1 MTEVAPAVPT
11 MLASQEQPPAKAT
24 GEGMTGSFP
33 YEPTYSGNVG
43 NDMGMSTMGYRS
55 AKYNPPEWHESNY
68 GKYYQSFS
76 ARDNAERVRHDAKDV
91 MKETEALTNKTQAES
106 TKKLAERL
114 KDINFWKFEL
124 DREIN
129 DVISETDLLC
139 EQKKR
144 LENALRATEVPLHI
158 STDNLNCR
166 QRRQGIDLVQD
177 DAELNL
183 LKEVEVINN
192 VQDLLKRTIKESEA
206 QIKRNRDRKQELEMD
221 WSDKKEAD
229 ELDSFSAALKNGD
242 TCKQFFAGSAKFQEI
257 QSTPESW
264 AQFTH
269 DNITRAEHERMASI
283 QLRTLIDNILQDTSR
298 DMREQADAVDVAFQR
313 RIDEV
318 QDAKFKLEENLKKTC
333 DDIVST
339 EKNINAIKKAIKDK
353 ENPMKVAQTRLH
365 TREFRPNVELC
376 RDPAQYNLVG
386 EVHEIARSVDALMQK
401 LNEAENALKDLQD
414 NRMALEKDIS
424 IKTNS
429 LFIDGQKCVTH
440 RQRYPSTLKLQGY
453 QQ

>member
-1 MTEVAPAVPT
+1 MAAVA
-11 MLASQEQPPAKAT
+11 LSSREQPPEKPTAGSAT
-24 GEGMTGSFP
+24 ATFDF
-33 YEPTYSGNVG
+33 EPIYTGNVG

-55 AKYNPPEWHESNY
+55 AKFNPPEWHESNY
-68 GKYYQSFS
+68 AKYYQSF
-76 ARDNAERVRHDAKDV
+76 ADRDNAEKVRHNSKET
-91 MKETEALTNKTQAES
+91 MKETEATTNKTQAES

-124 DREIN
+124 QREIN
-129 DVISETDLLC
+129 DIISETDLLLA
-139 EQKKR
+139 QKKR

-158 STDNLNCR
+158 ATDNLNCR
-166 QRRQGIDLVQD
+166 QRRQGVDLVQD
-177 DAELNL
+177 DVELNL

-192 VQDLLKRTIKESEA
+192 VKDLLAKTIKETDA

-221 WSDKKEAD
+221 WSDKLEA
-229 ELDSFSAALKNGD
+229 EQLDSFCGALKNTS
-242 TCKQFFAGSAKFQEI
+242 TCKQFHAGSAKFQEI

-283 QLRTLIDNILQDTSR
+283 QLRTLIDNILNDTSR

-313 RIDEV
+313 RVDEV
-318 QDAKFKLEENLKKTC
+318 QDAKNKLEENCKKVC
-333 DDIVST
+333 NEIAQT
-339 EKNINAIKKAIKDK
+339 EKNINDLKQAIKDK

-365 TREFRPNVELC
+365 VRENRPNVELC
-376 RDPAQYNLVG
+376 RDPVQYNLVG
-386 EVHEIARSVDALMQK
+386 EVHEIARSVDALMQR

-424 IKTNS
+424 IKKNS
-429 LFIDGQKCVTH
+429 LFIDKDKCMTH
-440 RQRYPSTLKLQGY
+440 RTRYPSTIKLQGY
-453 QQ
+453 NQ

>member
-1 MTEVAPAVPT
+1 MSVA
-11 MLASQEQPPAKAT
+11 LASREQPPQKPT
-24 GEGMTGSFP
+24 V
-33 YEPTYSGNVG
+33 EPASGQFQFETTYSGNVG
-43 NDMGMSTMGYRS
+43 NDMGISTMGYRS

-68 GKYYQSFS
+68 AKYYQSF
-76 ARDNAERVRHDAKDV
+76 ADRDNAENVRQNSKDV
-91 MKETEALTNKTQAES
+91 MKETEARTNDTQANT

-124 DREIN
+124 ERNIN
-129 DVISETDLLC
+129 DTISETDLLL

-166 QRRQGIDLVQD
+166 QRRQNIDLVQD
-177 DAELNL
+177 DVELNL

-192 VQDLLKRTIKESEA
+192 VQDLLKKTIKESDA

-229 ELDSFSAALKNGD
+229 EIDAFCAGLKNGH

-264 AQFTH
+264 AQYTH

-283 QLRTLIDNILQDTSR
+283 QLRTLVDNILQDTSR
-298 DMREQADAVDVAFQR
+298 DMREQADAVDVAFQKR
-313 RIDEV
+313 VEEV
-318 QDAKFKLEENLKKTC
+318 QDAKNKLEDNLRKVAAE
-333 DDIVST
+333 IANT
-339 EKNINAIKKAIKDK
+339 EKNIGDLKQAIKDK

-365 TREFRPNVELC
+365 VRELRPNVELC
-376 RDPAQYNLVG
+376 RDPVQYSLVTEVG
-386 EVHEIARSVDALMQK
+386 EISASVDALMQK
-401 LNEAENALKDLQD
+401 LNDAEHALKDLQD
-414 NRMALEKDIS
+414 NRMSLEKEIS
-424 IKTNS
+424 IKKNS
-429 LFIDGQKCVTH
+429 LFIDKDKCMTH
-440 RQRYPSTLKLQGY
+440 RNRYPSTTKLQGY
-453 QQ
+453 Q

>member
-1 MTEVAPAVPT
+1 MTDVMMSMTPN
-11 MLASQEQPPAKAT
+11 LASSEQPPAKPTAQP
-24 GEGMTGSFP
+24 MTGSFQF
-33 YEPTYSGNVG
+33 EPTYTGNVG
-43 NDMGMSTMGYRS
+43 NDMGISTLGYRS

-68 GKYYQSFS
+68 CKYYQAF
-76 ARDNAERVRHDAKDV
+76 ADRDNAEKVRHDSKQV
-91 MKETEALTNKTQAES
+91 INETEALTQKTQAES

-124 DREIN
+124 QREIN
-129 DVISETDLLC
+129 DVISETDHLC
-139 EQKKR
+139 DQKKR
-144 LENALRATEVPLHI
+144 LENALRATEIPLHI
-158 STDNLNCR
+158 ATDNLNCR
-166 QRRQGIDLVQD
+166 QKRQGIDLVQD

-192 VQDLLKRTIKESEA
+192 VQDLLKRTIKEAES

-221 WSDKKEAD
+221 WSDKMEA
-229 ELDSFSAALKNGD
+229 EEIDSFCAGLRNGH
-242 TCKQFFAGSAKFQEI
+242 TNKQFYAGAAKFQEI

-313 RIDEV
+313 RVEEV
-318 QDAKFKLEENLKKTC
+318 QDAKNKLEENLRKVC
-333 DDIVST
+333 DEISST
-339 EKNINAIKKAIKDK
+339 EKNIADLKKAIKDK

-365 TREFRPNVELC
+365 TRENRPNVELC

-386 EVHEIARSVDALMQK
+386 EVHEIARSVDTLMQK
-401 LNEAENALKDLQD
+401 LNDAENALKDLQD
-414 NRMALEKDIS
+414 NRMALEQDIS

-429 LFIDGQKCVTH
+429 LFIDKDKCMTH
-440 RQRYPSTLKLQGY
+440 RTRYPSTTKLQGY
-453 QQ
+453 Q

>member
-1 MTEVAPAVPT
+1 
-11 MLASQEQPPAKAT
+11 
-24 GEGMTGSFP
+24 
-33 YEPTYSGNVG
+33 
-43 NDMGMSTMGYRS
+43 MGYRS
-55 AKYNPPEWHESNY
+55 AKHNPAEWHESNY
-68 GKYYQSFS
+68 AKYYQAF
-76 ARDNAERVRHDAKDV
+76 ADRDNAQNVRQSARDV
-91 MKETEALTNKTQAES
+91 MKETEARTNDTQADT
-106 TKKLAERL
+106 TKKLCERL

-124 DREIN
+124 ERN
-129 DVISETDLLC
+129 ISDMIAETDLAI

-158 STDNLNCR
+158 ATDNLNCR

-177 DAELNL
+177 DVELNL

-192 VQDLLKRTIKESEA
+192 VQDLLKKTIQETDA

-229 ELDSFSAALKNGD
+229 EIDAFCAGLKNGM

-283 QLRTLIDNILQDTSR
+283 QLRTLIDNVLQDTSR

-313 RIDEV
+313 RVEEM
-318 QDAKFKLEENLKKTC
+318 QDAKNKLEDNLKKVCTEIA
-333 DDIVST
+333 DT
-339 EKNINAIKKAIKDK
+339 EKDVADIKQAIKDK

-365 TREFRPNVELC
+365 VREQRPNVELC
-376 RDPAQYNLVG
+376 RDPVQYNLVK
-386 EVHEIARSVDALMQK
+386 EVAEISQSVDALMQK
-401 LNEAENALKDLQD
+401 LNDAEHALKDLQD
-414 NRMALEKDIS
+414 NRMSLEKEIS
-424 IKTNS
+424 IKKNS
-429 LFIDGQKCVTH
+429 LFIDKDKCMTH
-440 RQRYPSTLKLQGY
+440 RTRYPSTTKLQGY
-453 QQ
+453 Q